1 MPSGSMHWFITA
13 LFVCAYKWTKQ
24 TSYLLQV
31 LHSGCWIMW
40 VIQITDVLQLY
51 SRNYILI
58 RLHYD
63 PGFLAEVNKREIYFI
78 CINNMCKDIFI

>member
-1 MPSGSMHWFITA
+1 
-13 LFVCAYKWTKQ
+13 
-24 TSYLLQV
+24 
-31 LHSGCWIMW
+31 MW

-51 SRNYILI
+51 SPNYILI